1 MSEGKIRASHAPER
15 ALTEP
20 LPKTIGRYE
29 IREELGRGMM
39 GVVYRAEDPLLGRD
53 VAVKTIQLAL
63 NVPEDARHEYEQRFF
78 AEARAAARL
87 SHPGIVVV
95 YDVGRDAES
104 GQLFMALEY
113 LKGSTLE
120 VMLREGGAFDWR
132 SACRLTISLAQ
143 SLNHAHAAGILHRD
157 VKPANIM
164 VLESGP
170 KIMDF
175 GIAKLPAAPGHT
187 TGQVVGSPSYMCPER
202 AMGLPMDL
210 RGDLFG
216 LGAVLYELLTG
227 ARAFAAPSL
236 PEILAKVAY
245 ENPVPPSRI
254 RSRIPTDLDRVVRRS
269 LAKNKAD
276 RYPNGHTFA
285 DDLRD
290 VLDGEK
296 PRHLQGWV
304 DSTAAPETI
313 PNPVPAPPVPR
324 PRPKDEDTDKKGI
337 STHLAFP
344 PHKRVS
350 LAVLT
355 GPRQGEVVV
364 LVRPRLTI
372 GRAAAGWGADLEIPD
387 PEASRGHAALEC
399 HGSRILLRDLDS
411 TNGTYVGDQRI
422 REVELDDQG
431 EFRVGRTR
439 FMLILTDQE

>member
-1 MSEGKIRASHAPER
+1 MVARSRLRFADPESHVSV
-15 ALTEP
+15 P

-53 VAVKTIQLAL
+53 VAVKTIRLAPD
-63 NVPEDARHEYEQRFF
+63 VPEAERHEFEQRFF

-95 YDVGRDAES
+95 YDVGRDTES

-120 VMLREGGAFDWR
+120 TLLRESGAFDWR
-132 SACRLTISLAQ
+132 IALRLGISLAQ
-143 SLNHAHAAGILHRD
+143 ALHHAHSAGIVHRD

-175 GIAKLPAAPGHT
+175 GIAKLPAAPGQT
-187 TGQVVGSPSYMCPER
+187 AGQIAGSPSYMCPER
-202 AMGLPMDL
+202 AMGGATDL

-216 LGAVLYELLTG
+216 LGAVLYEVLTG
-227 ARAFAAPSL
+227 ARAFSGDSVGD
-236 PEILAKVAY
+236 ILTKVAY
-245 ENPVPPSRI
+245 ENPIPPSRI
-254 RSRIPTDLDRVVRRS
+254 VSRIPADMDRVVRRA
-269 LAKNKAD
+269 LAKNRAD
-276 RYPNGHTFA
+276 RYPSGHALA

-304 DSTAAPETI
+304 DSSNAPVTL
-313 PNPVPAPPVPR
+313 PDPVAPPPPPKPR
-324 PRPKDEDTDKKGI
+324 PPDEDTDKKRI
-337 STHLAFP
+337 SAHLAFP
-344 PHKRVS
+344 PHKRVA

-372 GRAAAGWGADLEIPD
+372 GRTAAGWGADLEIPD
-387 PEASRGHAALEC
+387 PEASRGHAAVEC

-411 TNGTYVGDQRI
+411 TNGTYVGDNRI
-422 REVELDDQG
+422 REAELDDRS

>member
-1 MSEGKIRASHAPER
+1 
-15 ALTEP
+15 
-20 LPKTIGRYE
+20 
-29 IREELGRGMM
+29 M

-53 VAVKTIQLAL
+53 VAVKTIQGAVD
-63 NVPEDARHEYEQRFF
+63 VPEVDRHEYEQRFF

-95 YDVGRDAES
+95 YDVGRDTAS

-113 LKGSTLE
+113 LKGATLE
-120 VMLREGGAFDWR
+120 MMLRDGGAFEWR
-132 SACRLTISLAQ
+132 AALRLTISLAQ
-143 SLNHAHAAGILHRD
+143 ALHHAHAVGIVHRD
-157 VKPANIM
+157 IKPANIM

-175 GIAKLPAAPGHT
+175 GIAKLPAAPGKT
-187 TGQVVGSPSYMCPER
+187 SGQVMGSPSYMCPER
-202 AMGLPMDL
+202 ATGEPMDQ
-210 RGDLFG
+210 RGDIFG

-227 ARAFAAPSL
+227 ARAFTGPSV
-236 PEILAKVAY
+236 PDILAKVAY

-254 RSRIPTDLDRVVRRS
+254 VSRIPADLDRVVRRA
-269 LAKNKAD
+269 LAKNRAD
-276 RYPNGHTFA
+276 RYPSGHALA

-296 PRHLQGWV
+296 PRHIQGWV
-304 DSTAAPETI
+304 DSTNAPETL
-313 PNPVPAPPVPR
+313 PDPVAAPPVPPR
-324 PRPKDEDTDKKGI
+324 PRPPDEDTDRKGI
-337 STHLAFP
+337 ISHLAFP
-344 PHKRVS
+344 PRKRVS
-350 LAVLT
+350 VAVLT

-387 PEASRGHAALEC
+387 PEASRGHAAVEC

-411 TNGTYVGDQRI
+411 TNGTYVGDQRVK
-422 REVELDDQG
+422 EAELDDRA